1 MEKKS
6 SLAGI
11 IAIALSS
18 LCFIANFLL
27 FLPILCEKI
36 KTGFGFG
43 TRIEM
48 LGLTVWS
55 VNILTVP
62 FILVS
67 VILAIISAVE
77 KDAKWKTVLSFS
89 LIAFTIVEIF
99 LSTLF
104 MFI

>member
-1 MEKKS
+1 M
-6 SLAGI
+6 LYRQ
-11 IAIALSS
+11 
-18 LCFIANFLL
+18 FLL

-36 KTGFGFG
+36 KIGFGFD

-77 KDAKWKTVLSFS
+77 RDAKWKTVLNFS

>member
-6 SLAGI
+6 NLAGI

-18 LCFIANFLL
+18 LCFIAIFLL

-36 KTGFGFG
+36 KIGFGFG

-62 FILVS
+62 FIL
-67 VILAIISAVE
+67 AIISAVE
-77 KDAKWKTVLSFS
+77 RDAKWKTVLSFS

>member
-6 SLAGI
+6 NLAGI
-11 IAIALSS
+11 IAIALSL

-77 KDAKWKTVLSFS
+77 KDAKLKPVLSFS

>member
-11 IAIALSS
+11 IAIALSL

-43 TRIEM
+43 THIEM

-67 VILAIISAVE
+67 LILAIISAVE